1 MANRILAS
9 ILQVRN
15 RQSTVSKEQL
25 EQFSKDCNMNMEE
38 YSMLQNYK
46 SIASTNGTLTLEEA
60 QYVYGL
66 MGETLSTFNNQPFA
80 EKYVLTKLLQEL
92 MAQQLKRRGMI

>member
-1 MANRILAS
+1 MVNRILQS
-9 ILQVRN
+9 ILQVRE
-15 RQSTVSKEQL
+15 RQSKLSPAQL
-25 EQFSKDCNMNMEE
+25 EQYSKDCNMNMEE

-46 SIASTNGTLTLEEA
+46 SLASTNGTLTLEEA

-66 MGETLSTFNNQPFA
+66 MGETLETFNNQSFA

-92 MAQQLKRRGMI
+92 MAQQLKKRGML